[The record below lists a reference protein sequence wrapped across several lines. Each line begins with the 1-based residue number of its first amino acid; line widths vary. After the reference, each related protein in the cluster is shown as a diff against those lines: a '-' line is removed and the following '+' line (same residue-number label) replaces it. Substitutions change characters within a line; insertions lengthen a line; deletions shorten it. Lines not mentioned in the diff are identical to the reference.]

1 MTAPKPNQ
9 IITLPIAQIVAIGPR
24 GQLDEA
30 KICEL
35 MESIKSTGLLKPI
48 VVMRPEEVGCDTVRL
63 VAGLHRLEASKR
75 LDFSTIQC
83 IVLEFKEA
91 LRIELE
97 EIDEKIIRGDASAA
111 ERAILMGQRSEVEQ
125 ELAAQLS
132 QFATASKQA
141 LRRAGEK
148 LGHHI
153 AIVRDQAERTGESKD
168 KLQRSKERWGIL
180 GSRLLYK
187 IVGTTLD
194 SGGEL
199 DALGQLPEAESRC
212 LRRASNCKYAP
223 KPKIEETQEKKALEE
238 EQIDANWG
246 SPIEG
251 HRTRLSEGEEGPLLF
266 EGTCTLSLA
275 LLFRGERMQWRRR
288 RYFVI
293 KNLRVA
299 HEQLCRVWIRVIGSF
314 RWPEQRL
321 ALPRSALWS
330 SILDGSEV
338 KNVSSP

>member
-1 MTAPKPNQ
+1 MSDTSHSRPPIAMTAPKPNQ

-35 MESIKSTGLLKPI
+35 MESIKSTGLLNPI
-48 VVMRPEEVGCDTVRL
+48 VVMRPEEVGCDTVQL

-75 LDFSTIQC
+75 LGFSTIHC

-111 ERAILMGQRSEVEQ
+111 ERAILMGQRSEIEQ

-153 AIVRDQAERTGESKD
+153 AIVRDQAKRSGKSKD

-199 DALGQLPEAESRC
+199 DALGQLPEAEREE
-212 LRRASNCKYAP
+212 LANRAAS
-223 KPKIEETQEKKALEE
+223 
-238 EQIDANWG
+238 
-246 SPIEG
+246 
-251 HRTRLSEGEEGPLLF
+251 GERVTASTL
-266 EGTCTLSLA
+266 LSLKS
-275 LLFRGERMQWRRR
+275 RKRRKRRR
-288 RYFVI
+288 SR
-293 KNLRVA
+293 KN
-299 HEQLCRVWIRVIGSF
+299 
-314 RWPEQRL
+314 
-321 ALPRSALWS
+321 
-330 SILDGSEV
+330 
-338 KNVSSP
+338 K